1 MAQRCVLHAIQSC
14 DDALLQATHLKQR
27 CTILRYRMVLMLC
40 CTQLAHNLFCP
51 SADYAEV
58 QGDFLPAADVDF
70 YIDMDPT
77 SGEEMV
83 TVEEAKQIR
92 RQGALPF
99 LLAMTAMRH
108 PFLSCRTLQS

>member
-1 MAQRCVLHAIQSC
+1 L
-14 DDALLQATHLKQR
+14 
-27 CTILRYRMVLMLC
+27 
-40 CTQLAHNLFCP
+40 
-51 SADYAEV
+51 

-92 RQGALPF
+92 RQGASSMLF
-99 LLAMTAMRH
+99 VMSAMRV
-108 PFLSCRTLQS
+108 PRLSGCMIES

>member
-1 MAQRCVLHAIQSC
+1 L
-14 DDALLQATHLKQR
+14 
-27 CTILRYRMVLMLC
+27 
-40 CTQLAHNLFCP
+40 
-51 SADYAEV
+51 

-92 RQGALPF
+92 RQGASPLLF
-99 LLAMTAMRH
+99 VVLAMRNC
-108 PFLSCRTLQS
+108 FLSGCMLEMNFRHLFYGTSLL

>member
-1 MAQRCVLHAIQSC
+1 
-14 DDALLQATHLKQR
+14 
-27 CTILRYRMVLMLC
+27 MLIAW
-40 CTQLAHNLFCP
+40 TGPL
-51 SADYAEV
+51 

-92 RQGALPF
+92 RQGASS
-99 LLAMTAMRH
+99 LLLLMSAVRVH
-108 PFLSCRTLQS
+108 PLSGCTPQLKCRLLFCQSSYMQTTSC

>member
-1 MAQRCVLHAIQSC
+1 M
-14 DDALLQATHLKQR
+14 
-27 CTILRYRMVLMLC
+27 
-40 CTQLAHNLFCP
+40 
-51 SADYAEV
+51 

-92 RQGALPF
+92 RQGALS
-99 LLAMTAMRH
+99 LLDVMSAMRF
-108 PFLSCRTLQS
+108 PLLSGCTLELKCCLLFC

>member
-1 MAQRCVLHAIQSC
+1 L
-14 DDALLQATHLKQR
+14 
-27 CTILRYRMVLMLC
+27 
-40 CTQLAHNLFCP
+40 
-51 SADYAEV
+51 

-92 RQGALPF
+92 RQGASS
-99 LLAMTAMRH
+99 LLLLMSAMRV
-108 PFLSCRTLQS
+108 PLLSGCMIQSYDVVSSSASLLCN